1 VKSRKDRLN
10 IIVAIVIL
18 VFSAYALLHLL
29 MMRYSSGDVYP
40 EYSSMRTDPFGTK
53 AFYESLR
60 DCCDLKVSR
69 NFEEFSKIKN
79 NTNSTIIFAGASFP
93 GDQIPESFF
102 KDLESF
108 MKNGGRLV
116 VTYVPSGFFTEIQ
129 KEIKKEQEE
138 KKKSDEKKN
147 PEKKKPEK
155 SPEEDENALIRFVSL
170 SKLWGLKYQEADWD
184 GFRSARLVADLGLPK
199 VLTWHSPVYFE
210 LNGKAWNVIYK
221 QDNHA
226 VLVERK
232 FEKGTLVLAS
242 ETFFISNEAMLRDRH
257 SELLAWLVGPKKEVI
272 FDESHLGI
280 ASNPGVASLARK
292 YNLHGL
298 AGGLLVI
305 ALLYVWMSGTSL
317 LPAYKTGSDLEKK
330 AIEGKDSA
338 SGLSNLLRRNVPP
351 QQIFPLCYSEWKKS
365 SLMQKQLEEKK
376 VKKVEEFIKE
386 HPERTKNPVESYN
399 KISEMLKER

>member
-1 VKSRKDRLN
+1 MKSRKDTLN
-10 IIVAIVIL
+10 IIVAILIL
-18 VFSAYALLHLL
+18 GISAYALLHLL
-29 MMRYSSGDVYP
+29 MLRYSSGDVYP

-69 NFEEFSKIKN
+69 NFEEFSRIKN

-93 GDQIPESFF
+93 GDMIPETFF
-102 KDLESF
+102 KDLEGF

-116 VTYVPSGFFTEIQ
+116 VTYVRSGFLKQIELET
-129 KEIKKEQEE
+129 KKAQEE
-138 KKKSDEKKN
+138 KNKSN
-147 PEKKKPEK
+147 KKKPEK
-155 SPEEDENALIRFVSL
+155 DSEEKENENALIHFVSL
-170 SKLWGLKYQEADWD
+170 SKLWGLKYEEADWA
-184 GFRSARLVADLGLPK
+184 GFRSARLVADLRLPK

-210 LNGKAWNVIYK
+210 LNGKDWNVIYK
-221 QDNHA
+221 QDDHA
-226 VLVERK
+226 VLVERN
-232 FEKGTLVLAS
+232 FGKGSLVLAS
-242 ETFFISNEAMLRDRH
+242 ETFFLSNEAMLRDRH

-298 AGGLLVI
+298 AAGLLII

-317 LPAYKTGSDLEKK
+317 LPAYKTGSDLERK
-330 AIEGKDSA
+330 AVEGKDSA
-338 SGLSNLLRRNVPP
+338 SGLSNLLRRNVSP
-351 QQIFPLCYSEWKKS
+351 QHIFSLCYSEWKKS
-365 SLMQKQLEEKK
+365 SLMQKLEEKK
-376 VKKVEEFIKE
+376 LKKVEEFFKQ
-386 HPERTKNPVESYN
+386 HPEQTRNPVESYN

>member
-1 VKSRKDRLN
+1 MKSRKDTLN

-18 VFSAYALLHLL
+18 GISAYALLHLL

-69 NFEEFSKIKN
+69 NFEEFFRIKN

-93 GDQIPESFF
+93 GDMIPETFF
-102 KDLESF
+102 NDLEGF

-116 VTYVPSGFFTEIQ
+116 VTYVRSGFLKQIELET
-129 KEIKKEQEE
+129 KKAQEE
-138 KKKSDEKKN
+138 KNKSD
-147 PEKKKPEK
+147 KKKPEK
-155 SPEEDENALIRFVSL
+155 DSEEKENENALIHFVSL
-170 SKLWGLKYQEADWD
+170 SKLWGLKYEEADWT
-184 GFRSARLVADLGLPK
+184 GFRSARLVADLRLPK
-199 VLTWHSPVYFE
+199 VLTWHSPVYFQ
-210 LNGKAWNVIYK
+210 LNGKDWNVIYK
-221 QDNHA
+221 QGDHA
-226 VLVERK
+226 VLVERN
-232 FEKGTLVLAS
+232 FGKGSLVLAS
-242 ETFFISNEAMLRDRH
+242 ETFFVSNEAMLRDRH
-257 SELLAWLVGPKKEVI
+257 SELLAWLVGPNKEVI

-317 LPAYKTGSDLEKK
+317 LPAYKTGSDLERK

-338 SGLSNLLRRNVPP
+338 SGLSNLLRRNVPH
-351 QQIFPLCYSEWKKS
+351 QHIFPVCYSEWKKS

-376 VKKVEEFIKE
+376 LKKVEEFFKQ

>member
-1 VKSRKDRLN
+1 VKSRKDTLN
-10 IIVAIVIL
+10 IVVAILIL
-18 VFSAYALLHLL
+18 AISGYALLHLL

-40 EYSSMRTDPFGTK
+40 EYSSMRSDPFGTK
-53 AFYESLR
+53 AFYESLQY
-60 DCCDLKVSR
+60 CCDLKVSR
-69 NFEEFSKIKN
+69 NFEDFSKIKN
-79 NTNSTIIFAGASFP
+79 NTNSTIIFPGASFP
-93 GDQIPESFF
+93 GDMIPESFF
-102 KDLESF
+102 KDLEGF

-116 VTYVPSGFFTEIQ
+116 VTYVPSGFF
-129 KEIKKEQEE
+129 KKIESETKKVQEE
-138 KKKSDEKKN
+138 KKKAD
-147 PEKKKPEK
+147 KKKPEK
-155 SPEEDENALIRFVSL
+155 DSEEKENENALIRFVSL
-170 SKLWGLKYQEADWD
+170 SKLWGLKYEEADWS
-184 GFRSARLVADLGLPK
+184 GLRSARLVGDLRLPK

-210 LNGKAWNVIYK
+210 LKGKEWNVIYK
-221 QDNHA
+221 QDDHA
-226 VLVERK
+226 VLVERN
-232 FEKGTLVLAS
+232 FGKGSLVLAS

-272 FDESHLGI
+272 FDETHLGI

-305 ALLYVWMSGTSL
+305 ALLYVWMSSTSL
-317 LPAYKTGSDLEKK
+317 LPAYQAGSDLEKK

-365 SLMQKQLEEKK
+365 SLIQKQLEEKK
-376 VKKVEEFIKE
+376 LKKIDEFMKQ
-386 HPERTKNPVESYN
+386 HPERAKNPVESYN